1 MLNPK
6 QLRNTWT
13 ASIAQSASITIDN
26 RKRKHGHTY
35 LEQGF
40 SGSHPTTTPAAP
52 VVRCASQITQ
62 RLALTPRTVP
72 RILPP
77 HRLAPRT
84 LAPPI
89 NGVNLKTGTSLDA
102 HHHKQKRVF
111 FVGGMSMEV
120 VKSLSGRI
128 KHHRDV
134 GRKDRPATV
143 CLIAQYDCIW
153 VQRTSV
159 RFDAIIMQTILIG
172 PNHCGIN
179 MSLKCTVDKI
189 CSCYNCIFIA
199 RQHFDTR
206 YWYSNAVCLSV
217 CPSVC
222 LSCRPTIILLK

>member
-13 ASIAQSASITIDN
+13 ASIAQSASITTDN

-40 SGSHPTTTPAAP
+40 SGSHPTTTPAAL

-89 NGVNLKTGTSLDA
+89 NGVNLKTGTSLDT
-102 HHHKQKRVF
+102 HHRKQKRVF
-111 FVGGMSMEV
+111 FCGWNVHGGGE
-120 VKSLSGRI
+120 K
-128 KHHRDV
+128 
-134 GRKDRPATV
+134 
-143 CLIAQYDCIW
+143 
-153 VQRTSV
+153 SV
-159 RFDAIIMQTILIG
+159 RANKTSQGRRTKG
-172 PNHCGIN
+172 P
-179 MSLKCTVDKI
+179 
-189 CSCYNCIFIA
+189 SCNGLPNCPI
-199 RQHFDTR
+199 
-206 YWYSNAVCLSV
+206 
-217 CPSVC
+217 
-222 LSCRPTIILLK
+222 